1 MCEAKVKGIL
11 ATFTGYLDLVAG
23 CEEGLMMQ
31 LSVRWKEWDQISPH
45 MGLWSGGVKKTPKH
59 VLYTLHDSGPD
70 LKLKAFK

>member
-1 MCEAKVKGIL
+1 MCEDKVKGIL

-45 MGLWSGGVKKTPKH
+45 MGL
-59 VLYTLHDSGPD
+59 
-70 LKLKAFK
+70 